1 MRKRDWLALVLLLL
15 TIPGFLLAFMPFV
28 RDVRRN
34 AVIQQGGDIVGRLRW
49 YREEFGHLPP
59 NLDEAGVKEED
70 RGPDVRYYLEDSLH
84 YRLVMDV
91 SGSDSVVYHEREQ
104 AWQ

>member
-34 AVIQQGGDIVGRLRW
+34 AVIQQGGEVVGRLRW
-49 YREEFGHLPP
+49 YRKEYGHLPP
-59 NLDEAGVKEED
+59 DLIEGGVTEED
-70 RGPDVRYYLEDSLH
+70 RGPEVHYYLEDSLH
-84 YRLVMDV
+84 FRLVIDV
-91 SGSDSVVYHEREQ
+91 GQSDSVVYSDREQ